1 MEKSLNR
8 VELKGN
14 VGQDPKIVKMEGG
27 GSVVRF
33 SLATHETFKTK
44 GGELKEETT
53 WHNIVAWSAKGM
65 PDFEKIKRGTF
76 IELIGKI
83 RNYLKRVGVEEGLTV
98 DGGAT
103 EEAVIE
109 HSFDDL
115 GVF

>member
-53 WHNIVAWSAKGM
+53 WHNVVAWSAKGM

-83 RNYLKRVGVEEGLTV
+83 RNVKYRNQAGEERSVTEILALKI
-98 DGGAT
+98 
-103 EEAVIE
+103 VIPVAQ
-109 HSFDDL
+109 S
-115 GVF
+115 VI